1 MKVRNV
7 RSLEKLVLQ
16 QASLG
21 PGADA
26 AKVKA
31 LGAAGKAAAASI
43 PKQQVLGLVADV
55 GGPGLNGIVKKPK
68 TKVELEERA
77 KFTSALLNLEKEAK
91 KAALEQLDFAFL

>member
-1 MKVRNV
+1 M
-7 RSLEKLVLQ
+7 
-16 QASLG
+16 
-21 PGADA
+21 
-26 AKVKA
+26 
-31 LGAAGKAAAASI
+31 
-43 PKQQVLGLVADV
+43 LGLVADV

>member
-1 MKVRNV
+1 M
-7 RSLEKLVLQ
+7 
-16 QASLG
+16 
-21 PGADA
+21 PT
-26 AKVKA
+26 
-31 LGAAGKAAAASI
+31 AAASI